1 MTIHVNYET
10 YISMNEYRMDK
21 FYLCFIYVFVKLFLA
36 IQKSKI
42 QRNSYFLK
50 RTYTKLLAQESLQC
64 LNFQLADQL
73 TSTMYFS
80 SLAKI

>member
-50 RTYTKLLAQESLQC
+50 RTYTKLLAQESLQY

-80 SLAKI
+80 SLAKT

>member
-50 RTYTKLLAQESLQC
+50 RIYTKLLAQESLQC

-73 TSTMYFS
+73 TSTTCT
-80 SLAKI
+80 LVV

>member
-73 TSTMYFS
+73 TCT
-80 SLAKI
+80 LPLLNHVL

>member
-73 TSTMYFS
+73 TSTTCT
-80 SLAKI
+80 LVV

>member
-50 RTYTKLLAQESLQC
+50 RNYTKLLAQESLQC

-73 TSTMYFS
+73 TSTTCT
-80 SLAKI
+80 LVV

>member
-80 SLAKI
+80 SLVKT

>member
-50 RTYTKLLAQESLQC
+50 RNYTKLLAQESLQC
-64 LNFQLADQL
+64 LNFQLPDQL

-80 SLAKI
+80 SLAKT

>member
-64 LNFQLADQL
+64 LNFQL

-80 SLAKI
+80 SLAKT